1 MYWPSLASVI
11 EMGHSGGE
19 TIGVSRSRFK
29 PIAGFAIDCQ
39 LGGGGGGGG
48 ADLFSGHVLVH
59 PFLPRLPPYLSVIGF
74 VLFVPE
80 CLLLAVLQQQI
91 TVSPPKKLLKSKKKF
106 EVGFKEVFKT
116 S

>member
-39 LGGGGGGGG
+39 LGEVRGG

-91 TVSPPKKLLKSKKKF
+91 TVCPPKKLLKSKKKI